1 MGRGWGWWVCGCGC
15 GCGCAR
21 LVAALA
27 AVVVG
32 AADQLAVLHLRAA
45 RAVGLGLEVA
55 HLVGPLYG
63 AAAELLVLLLVVA
76 LEQKN
81 IWVRLTLDISPSIST
96 FWL

>member
-1 MGRGWGWWVCGCGC
+1 MVVGGVGGG
-15 GCGCAR
+15 R

-55 HLVGPLYG
+55 HLVGSLDG
-63 AAAELLVLLLVVA
+63 TAAELLVLLLVLA
-76 LEQKN
+76 LW
-81 IWVRLTLDISPSIST
+81 IWWRG
-96 FWL
+96 

>member
-1 MGRGWGWWVCGCGC
+1 VGGGGVGAGWLLGGAG
-15 GCGCAR
+15 GAR

-55 HLVGPLYG
+55 HLVGPLDG
-63 AAAELLVLLLVVA
+63 TAAELLVLLHVVA
-76 LEQKN
+76 LRVKQGGYS
-81 IWVRLTLDISPSIST
+81 D
-96 FWL
+96 